1 MFRSIPAAARRIAL
15 ASLFLTAGYGAFMT
29 CSALY
34 FTQVAGLS
42 PAKLGLGLTIAGAV
56 GLPAGMP
63 LGHLADRLG
72 PRATT
77 AWLVALNGVGTAG
90 YLFVRSFAALLVTA
104 CFFVVVQRGSRAAL
118 QALIAGLVDADGVVR
133 TQAVVR
139 SVNNIGIGVGAAI
152 AGIALQIATPTAFSV
167 VLIVNVLSYFVSAAL
182 FRSLPYV
189 APTPAPAADAP
200 KRAVLRDAPFA
211 ALTAITA
218 VLSLHTVLL
227 ELVIPLWITRHTHVP
242 TAVVTV
248 LFVLNSV
255 AVILFQIRIG
265 MRVSTME
272 RAVRT
277 ARLSGF
283 VLLTA
288 CALFSF
294 SAFGPTTL
302 SIVLLV
308 AAGAVLALGEM
319 LVSAAV
325 WTITFKL
332 APPGKQG
339 QYQGFSM
346 TGYAAAVMVAPTLL
360 TFLMIEWGSPGWFVL
375 GAAFVLA
382 SLPTG
387 AVVAWAARRNPEPAE
402 VPAAS

>member
-1 MFRSIPAAARRIAL
+1 MFRTIPPAARRIAL
-15 ASLFLTAGYGAFMT
+15 ASLFLTAGNGAFMT

-42 PAKLGLGLTIAGAV
+42 PATLGLGLTIAGAV

-72 PRATT
+72 PRSTT

-90 YLFVRSFAALLVTA
+90 YLFVRSFPALLVAA

-118 QALIAGLVDADGVVR
+118 QSLIAGLVGEDGVVR

-139 SVNNIGIGVGAAI
+139 SVNNIGIGVGAA
-152 AGIALQIATPTAFSV
+152 AGGIALQIATPAAFSV
-167 VLIVNVLSYFVSAAL
+167 VLAADVLSYFVSAAL
-182 FRSLPYV
+182 FAALPSV
-189 APTPAPAADAP
+189 PPSPVPAKEEP

-211 ALTAITA
+211 ALTVITA

-227 ELVIPLWITRHTHVP
+227 ELVVPLWITRHTHAP

-265 MRVSTME
+265 TRVGTME
-272 RAVRT
+272 RAVRA
-277 ARLSGF
+277 ARMSGL
-283 VLLTA
+283 VLLAA
-288 CALFSF
+288 CALFAF
-294 SAFGPTTL
+294 SAFGSP
-302 SIVLLV
+302 SWSVVLLV

-325 WTITFKL
+325 WTITFGL

-360 TFLMIEWGSPGWFVL
+360 TFLMISWGAPGWFVL
-375 GAAFVLA
+375 GAVFLLA

-387 AVVAWAARRNPEPAE
+387 AVVAWAARRERARTT
-402 VPAAS
+402 VAS